1 MNILSFS
8 GFIPEQIC
16 DTTRFIRYR
25 GRQSISHYCG
35 YAADFISRVL
45 DDPQIDGC
53 VFPRSC
59 DSSRVMAS
67 YLDGCGKFVH
77 RLHVPA
83 RRDGAALSYLAES
96 IRRYRRAVEAY
107 YGVGLDDIPARAEM
121 VNRRNRAVAGLYEAL
136 PALSYSAYIR
146 MLHEL
151 LQKPLREQS
160 VPDDL
165 PGGAGGKPVYLVGST
180 LCGEDMA
187 ALIENAGMKV
197 AGDRLT
203 ESKRLFS
210 APPVTAQGDIF
221 ESIAASILQ
230 NCPSPTQNDF
240 RTILREDREEILRK
254 GIRGVIFVTQKYCEP
269 YDYLYSVYKKML
281 DELSI
286 PALRLALTDSTDSRR
301 FEAAIET
308 FADIL

>member
-16 DTTRFIRYR
+16 DTTRFIRYH

-35 YAADFISRVL
+35 YAADFISCVL

-77 RLHVPA
+77 RLHIPA
-83 RRDGAALSYLAES
+83 RRDEAALSYLAES
-96 IRRYRRAVEAY
+96 IRRYRRAVEAH
-107 YGVGLDDIPARAEM
+107 YGVELDDIPARAEM
-121 VNRRNRAVAGLYEAL
+121 VNRRNRAVANLYEVL
-136 PALSYSAYIR
+136 PSMSYSAYIR

-165 PGGAGGKPVYLVGST
+165 PGGSGGRPVYLVGSP
-180 LCGEDMA
+180 LCGEDVA
-187 ALIENAGMKV
+187 ELIENAGMKV

-210 APPVTAQGDIF
+210 APPVTASGDIF
-221 ESIAASILQ
+221 ESIASSILK
-230 NCPSPTQNDF
+230 NHPSPTQNDF
-240 RTILREDREEILRK
+240 GAILREDGEEIRRK
-254 GIRGVIFVTQKYCEP
+254 GIKGVIFVTQKYCEP

-286 PALRLALTDSTDSRR
+286 PVLRLTLTDSTDSRR